1 MKRIYLKIKRQDAPE
16 GVPYWEHFQSARRP
30 GLTVIGL
37 LRDIRLSPRNAKGE
51 AVAPVAW
58 ESNCEE
64 GACGS
69 CAMRINGRPA
79 MACHTRVGDT
89 RHPVVLE
96 PMGGFPVLRD
106 LVVDRERLFDTF
118 RRANDWIE
126 TGRSTLDELPDVGR
140 QPVSSLVRSLSSCIA
155 CGLCLSVCPQSH
167 PSERSNERTIEREN
181 GFIGPAV
188 LARLLQFNLI
198 SSDESVREK
207 RFSLLTG
214 PGGLEECGH
223 AQNCQSACPSDVP
236 LLTSIALLN
245 REASKRLLR

>member
-1 MKRIYLKIKRQDAPE
+1 MKRIYLKIRRQDAPE
-16 GVPYWEHFQSARRP
+16 SPHYWEHFQLPLRP

-51 AVAPVAW
+51 AVSPVVW

-79 MACHTRVGDT
+79 MACLTGVGDS
-89 RHPVVLE
+89 RHPLVLE
-96 PMGGFPVLRD
+96 PLGEFPVIRD
-106 LVVDRERLFDTF
+106 LVVDRARLFESF
-118 RRANDWIE
+118 GRASDWIE
-126 TGRSTLDELPDVGR
+126 TGHATPESLPDLSR
-140 QPVSSLVRSLSSCIA
+140 QVVSPLLKALSSCMA

-167 PSERSNERTIEREN
+167 TPSHANGREE
-181 GFIGPAV
+181 GFIGPAA

-198 SSDESVREK
+198 SADEATRER
-207 RFSLLTG
+207 RFSLVTG
-214 PGGLEECGH
+214 SGGIEECGH
-223 AQNCQSACPSDVP
+223 AQNCQSACPADVP

-245 REASKRLLR
+245 REATKKLFR